1 MSDKIRQLEDQCA
14 KLATDLREV
23 TDIENPSSEDE
34 ARFDT
39 ISDELTKV
47 EKRLGMARKAAEAEA
62 RANER
67 VESRAAHEGMS
78 KEAVIEK
85 EETEKR
91 DAAKEFRQWCLG
103 NDIGEMRGNK
113 LVTNFF
119 NSPKEARAETDPQ
132 ATTSTVGGEYIPQG
146 FRRALEVALLA
157 YGGVRNV
164 ATVIRTADGGALPMP
179 TMNDTDQKGALLS
192 ENTQDTVQKID
203 TSSVTLDAYKYTSK
217 IVQVSKELLQDS
229 AFDVSA
235 WVGAALGERL
245 ARIHNQHFTTGTG
258 SSQPN
263 GVVTAATLGVTA
275 AGASSIDF
283 DDLIDLQHS
292 VDPAYRTGASW
303 MFNDATLKVI
313 RKLKDSN
320 GQYIWDAG
328 TPASG
333 VPASILGQRY
343 TINQD
348 MASIAGSTK
357 PVLYGDFSK
366 YFVRD
371 VLAIDLVRLVERYAD
386 YHQVAFVAITR
397 NDGDLL
403 DAGTNPVKYLQ
414 MESA

>member
-14 KLATDLREV
+14 KLATDLREI
-23 TDIENPSSEDE
+23 TEIESPTAEDE
-34 ARFDT
+34 QRFDKV
-39 ISDELTKV
+39 SDELTSV
-47 EKRLGMARKAAEAEA
+47 EKKIAMARKAKEAED

-67 VESRAAHEGMS
+67 VESRAAHQGMS
-78 KEAVIEK
+78 VEAVVEQD
-85 EETEKR
+85 EAEKR
-91 DAAKEFRQWCLG
+91 DAVGEFREWCLG
-103 NDIGEMRGNK
+103 NDIGELRGNK
-113 LVTNFF
+113 LTTRLY
-119 NSPKEARAETDPQ
+119 KDAREARAETDPQ

-146 FRRALEVALLA
+146 FRNALEVAMLA
-157 YGGVRNV
+157 YGGVRSV
-164 ATVIRTADGGALPMP
+164 ATVLRTADGGALPMP
-179 TMNDTDQKGALLS
+179 THNDTDQKGALLA
-192 ENTQDTVQKID
+192 ENTQDAVQKID
-203 TSSVTLDAYKYTSK
+203 TSSVTLNAYKYTSK
-217 IVQVSKELLQDS
+217 IVQISKELLQDD
-229 AFDVSA
+229 AFDTAA
-235 WVGAALGERL
+235 WVGNALGERL

-263 GVVTAATLGVTA
+263 GIVTAATLGVTA
-275 AGASSIDF
+275 AGASAIDF

-292 VDPAYRTGASW
+292 VDPAYRNGASW

-328 TPASG
+328 TPANG
-333 VPASILGQRY
+333 VPGSVLGQRY

-348 MASIAGSTK
+348 MASIGGSTK

-366 YFVRD
+366 YMVRD

-397 NDGDLL
+397 NDADLL
-403 DAGTNPVKYLQ
+403 DAGTNPVKYLA